1 MQENYI
7 NKIDLMGMGSDELQE
22 YLKVMDSKPY
32 RGSQILDWVYS
43 KNIKEIE
50 RMTNLP
56 GKLKEDF
63 QKEFY
68 ISGLLE
74 LQEQV
79 SLDKTRKYLFQLEDG
94 QKIESVLIPDDKRLT
109 LCVSTQVGCKFNCSF
124 CYTGK
129 MGYIRNLTAG
139 EIINQIIT
147 VKQQDKKITNIVFMG
162 MGEPLDNYENVI
174 KAVKIISSSWGL
186 GISPGKITLSTCG
199 LVPGL
204 KRLKDEKLNINLS
217 ISLNASNNGVRSLLM
232 PVNKKYPISELL
244 RACRG
249 HPLQPGKRITF
260 EYILI
265 KDLNDSEKD
274 AKQLADLLKGIRC
287 KINLLPFNKKSNDK
301 NIYDTPDRNRVN
313 KFHEYLI
320 SRKFIVFTRKPR
332 GIDISAACGQ
342 LAT

>member
-94 QKIESVLIPDDKRLT
+94 QKIESVLIP
-109 LCVSTQVGCKFNCSF
+109 
-124 CYTGK
+124 
-129 MGYIRNLTAG
+129 
-139 EIINQIIT
+139 
-147 VKQQDKKITNIVFMG
+147 
-162 MGEPLDNYENVI
+162 
-174 KAVKIISSSWGL
+174 
-186 GISPGKITLSTCG
+186 
-199 LVPGL
+199 
-204 KRLKDEKLNINLS
+204 
-217 ISLNASNNGVRSLLM
+217 
-232 PVNKKYPISELL
+232 
-244 RACRG
+244 
-249 HPLQPGKRITF
+249 
-260 EYILI
+260 
-265 KDLNDSEKD
+265 
-274 AKQLADLLKGIRC
+274 
-287 KINLLPFNKKSNDK
+287 
-301 NIYDTPDRNRVN
+301 
-313 KFHEYLI
+313 
-320 SRKFIVFTRKPR
+320 
-332 GIDISAACGQ
+332 
-342 LAT
+342 